1 MSEPCCRFR
10 ALLHGNA
17 SMARRLLAGS
27 GADQLALTS
36 PVGNVTVLHAAVL
49 GNCIDLLP
57 QLIARCTAAGISM
70 DEPLEM
76 EGGTLHCRWAAPVR
90 HFFRSLGVEAPE
102 RLLGMED
109 GGTALSVAA
118 R

>member
-17 SMARRLLAGS
+17 LMVRRLLAGS
-27 GADQLALTS
+27 GADQLALVS

-49 GNCIDLLP
+49 GSCTDLLLQP
-57 QLIARCTAAGISM
+57 IARCTAAGISI

-90 HFFRSLGVEAPE
+90 HFLRSLGVEAPG
-102 RLLGMED
+102 RWLGMED
-109 GGTALSVAA
+109 GGTALSVAV